1 MASTASMPV
10 NTAST
15 AGLPESPPPQIDA
28 MDATVPSSAASTA
41 TTQDRTAS
49 SASRSPPPSAS
60 VASSV
65 FSAPTWWPQL
75 GFRGAR
81 GGGTATTLASATGAS
96 SRAHVQ
102 ASAPPSVTA
111 GPSRRPQDVGLPTS
125 PTSPGQQKQ
134 QQQQA
139 NNVAEARAALE
150 ASMANILDRE
160 LVPRAT
166 ALHRGERVIKKQQ
179 ADVVRATGSLR
190 HANRQLE
197 EVVED
202 VSWKL
207 REVGDL
213 QNWTELLEQR
223 FLAVEETM
231 RLVREGDGD
240 EGSCSSCRCSEC
252 CSDCGGS
259 EWNGSADDVDEGP
272 DPSSHNEEQR
282 GALFKVSDGLGG
294 LWTMHQPQAT
304 EQRSEDDDYT
314 VSKTIFVDP
323 CRIHL
328 SEEAWSPAD
337 IDMACQVPLPE
348 DLLLNE
354 HDDCSDVWV
363 DQQRTTI
370 SVDEC
375 PRAR

>member
-1 MASTASMPV
+1 MSVSAASI
-10 NTAST
+10 
-15 AGLPESPPPQIDA
+15 AGSSESPQPQTRT
-28 MDATVPSSAASTA
+28 MGATVPSSAASTA
-41 TTQDRTAS
+41 TTQDRTTS
-49 SASRSPPPSAS
+49 STSRSSPPSAS
-60 VASSV
+60 AASSV
-65 FSAPTWWPQL
+65 FSAPTWWPRL

-81 GGGTATTLASATGAS
+81 GGGTATTLASASGAS

-102 ASAPPSVTA
+102 ASAPPPA
-111 GPSRRPQDVGLPTS
+111 AAPGPSSRRPPDVGLPTS
-125 PTSPGQQKQ
+125 PTSPGRQQQQQ

-166 ALHRGERVIKKQQ
+166 ALHLGERVIKKQQ

-190 HANRQLE
+190 QANRQLE

-231 RLVREGDGD
+231 RLVREGDSD
-240 EGSCSSCRCSEC
+240 DDKGSCSSCRCSEC

-259 EWNGSADDVDEGP
+259 DWDGIAEDGEEVPHFNSHGQEQGDALKAADGP
-272 DPSSHNEEQR
+272 
-282 GALFKVSDGLGG
+282 GG
-294 LWTMHQPQAT
+294 FSRIPHHM
-304 EQRSEDDDYT
+304 EQRSEVDDPL
-314 VSKTIFVDP
+314 VSKSIFVDP
-323 CRIHL
+323 CRIPL
-328 SEEAWSPAD
+328 PEEAWSPLD
-337 IDMACQVPLPE
+337 IDIACQVPLPE
-348 DLLLNE
+348 DFLLNKL
-354 HDDCSDVWV
+354 DDCSDSWIG
-363 DQQRTTI
+363 QQSTTI
-370 SVDEC
+370 LADEC
-375 PRAR
+375 PSAQ